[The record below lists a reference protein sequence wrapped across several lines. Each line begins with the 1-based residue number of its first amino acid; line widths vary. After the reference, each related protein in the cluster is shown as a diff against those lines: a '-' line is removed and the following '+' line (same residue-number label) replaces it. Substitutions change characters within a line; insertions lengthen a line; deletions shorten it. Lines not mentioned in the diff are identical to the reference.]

1 MPQVPDRLMGR
12 IIVVTVQQTCH
23 FDIITKGDFSSAG
36 PWQLRLT
43 TDQLKRMTDICW
55 IIREIKR
62 KKLQV
67 FSSSINANSHS
78 SIHLCLQSETT

>member
-36 PWQLRLT
+36 PWQQRLT